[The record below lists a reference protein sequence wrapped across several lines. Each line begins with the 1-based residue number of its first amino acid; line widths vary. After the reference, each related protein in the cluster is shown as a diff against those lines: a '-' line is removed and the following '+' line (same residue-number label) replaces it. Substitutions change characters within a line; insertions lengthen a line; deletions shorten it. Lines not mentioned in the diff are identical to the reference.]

1 MFHCPQ
7 KKTPGQK
14 STRIPPRSV
23 RHSVDVPFDAFL
35 FKAAK
40 LPGPPS
46 PTGGPPTA
54 GAAGAAG
61 VQKRRMAVVKKGGWV

>member
-1 MFHCPQ
+1 MFHCP
-7 KKTPGQK
+7 KKKPPGF
-14 STRIPPRSV
+14 SIRIHPPTI
-23 RHSVDVPFDAFL
+23 HSVDADAFL

-61 VQKRRMAVVKKGGWV
+61 TKGGGWNGG